1 MTETQ
6 ISESESAK
14 SNDVQQPQ
22 SERARQDGEEDGNTI
37 GWDGENDV
45 ENPMNWPQSR
55 KWTNIALMSLL
66 TIISPLASSMFAP
79 GVAQIMLEFDSHSP
93 LLATFVVS
101 IYFLGYAFGP
111 LLFAPMSEIYGRVYL
126 YHCGNVAFTAACIGA
141 ALSSDLGGLLVFRFL
156 MGAAGSAPTTVGVGS
171 IIDIVPLSQRG
182 RAVSLWAMGPLLGPS
197 IGPIIGGY
205 LVEHAGW
212 RWVFRL
218 LAIMGAALGALAA
231 IVMRETYAPVL
242 LQRKVNRLRKE
253 TGNTELRSSLGTR
266 NKKVI
271 KMAAIRPLKLLV
283 GTPMVTFIA
292 LYIGIAF
299 GILNLLIATFSFV
312 YVENYGF
319 SEGESGLSFL
329 PAGLGMMVGVLSVGP
344 ICDTLVKRARE
355 AQPPE
360 APYRPEVKL
369 VPWLAVPTGLM
380 LSVGLF
386 IYGWAVQ
393 YQVHWIVPMVG
404 VAVLSTGMM
413 GVTTCVQNYLIDS
426 YPRYASSGSA
436 AITLFRSLIGG
447 LLPLS
452 GLRLYDALGWGWGNS
467 LLGFIAL
474 GLVPIPVLFY
484 YFGEKIRKRFDP
496 VL

>member
-1 MTETQ
+1 MTEMQ

-22 SERARQDGEEDGNTI
+22 SERARQDGEEDDNTI

-66 TIISPLASSMFAP
+66 TIISPLVREPATQGTSNMDQEKVLMKTF
-79 GVAQIMLEFDSHSP
+79 HSP

-271 KMAAIRPLKLLV
+271 KMAAIRPLKLLI

-329 PAGLGMMVGVLSVGP
+329 PAGLGMMVGV
-344 ICDTLVKRARE
+344 
-355 AQPPE
+355 
-360 APYRPEVKL
+360 PEVKL

-386 IYGWAVQ
+386 IYGWTVQ

-452 GLRLYDALGWGWGNS
+452 GLRLYDALDWGWGNS